1 MSELELA
8 IFGWAFLF
16 IMKGILVALGVYLVV
31 WLIARAV
38 DARAVLARRRRRWQD
53 RLR

>member
-8 IFGWAFLF
+8 IFGWAFRF
-16 IMKGILVALGVYLVV
+16 ILQGVIVFLGAYFVIWV
-31 WLIARAV
+31 IARAV